1 VERALARLK
10 VDNWSISELLRC
22 TTAVDEMGDGA
33 TATSLIVVRI
43 GEVTRKTGLTARMI
57 RYYEHRGR
65 IRSPSRGPRAH
76 RNYAEDDIERL
87 RVLRALLAAGV
98 SPAEAIDV
106 IDGRLDVERRRRIT
120 ASLDQLL
127 DATRDAL
134 RRLRHRVPEARE
146 ASPSEVRIG
155 LLFDL
160 FLARTRAEARL
171 TLALRPVGLIS
182 GELALLDLI
191 WLEGQFN
198 AATLARLVGVAPS
211 TLGGRLDRLLE
222 QGLIRRRPDP
232 ANARSWILE
241 LTPAGVAKAQA
252 ALGPTSAL
260 YEQLEAALASE
271 GFDMD
276 HVRDVMLGLSAA
288 LRKLLPDA
296 GTSPDQ

>member
-1 VERALARLK
+1 MSAGAR
-10 VDNWSISELLRC
+10 
-22 TTAVDEMGDGA
+22 
-33 TATSLIVVRI
+33 ATSLTVVRI

-57 RYYEHRGR
+57 RYYEHLGR

-98 SPAEAIDV
+98 SPAEVIDA
-106 IDGRLDVERRRRIT
+106 IDGRLDIERRRRIT
-120 ASLDQLL
+120 ASLDQLH

-134 RRLRHRVPEARE
+134 RCLRQ
-146 ASPSEVRIG
+146 SEPVEPLPTELRIG

-160 FLARTRAEARL
+160 FLARTRAEALL
-171 TLALRPVGLIS
+171 TLALRPVGLVS
-182 GELALLDLI
+182 GELALLHLV

-211 TLGGRLDRLLE
+211 TLGGRLNRLLE

-232 ANARSWILE
+232 DNARSWILE
-241 LTPAGVAKAQA
+241 LTTAGVEKAQA
-252 ALGPTSAL
+252 SLRPMGAL

-271 GFDMD
+271 GFDVD
-276 HVRDVMLGLSAA
+276 HVRDVVLGLSAA
-288 LRKLLPDA
+288 LRTLLPDQETHRQA
-296 GTSPDQ
+296 QQSASPDHG